1 MAAKKNLPVSKTQY
15 NKLVKQCLQLIS
27 DYKILFVTDLIALLP
42 FSKST
47 FYVYGLDKSDAVKEA
62 IENNKTMIKQKLRA
76 KWYESSTPTL
86 QIALYKIL
94 ATPEER
100 KAMSSSTKEAKSA
113 VIASATLFLLSFT
126 SKEYSTLSFGDG
138 ICGVSSSDTVFWA
151 FLVCEDF
158 R

>member
-27 DYKILFVTDLIALLP
+27 DYKILFVADLIALLP

-100 KAMSSSTKEAKSA
+100 KAMSCSTKEAKS
-113 VIASATLFLLSFT
+113 
-126 SKEYSTLSFGDG
+126 DG
-138 ICGVSSSDTVFWA
+138 MFPLEIQKAYLESLEKMADENA
-151 FLVCEDF
+151 D
-158 R
+158 

>member
-1 MAAKKNLPVSKTQY
+1 MSDKKKKLPISKTQY
-15 NKLVKQCLQLIS
+15 KKLVNECLTLIS
-27 DYKILFVTDLIALLP
+27 DYKLLFISDLIALLP

-62 IENNKTMIKQKLRA
+62 IENNRSMIKQKLRA

-100 KAMSSSTKEAKSA
+100 KAMSSSSKDAKNDGMFPLEVQKA
-113 VIASATLFLLSFT
+113 YLASLEKMADDCDD
-126 SKEYSTLSFGDG
+126 EENEDNGD
-138 ICGVSSSDTVFWA
+138 
-151 FLVCEDF
+151 
-158 R
+158 

>member
-1 MAAKKNLPVSKTQY
+1 MNNKKKKLPISKIQY
-15 NKLVKQCLQLIS
+15 RKLVNECISLIN
-27 DYKILFVTDLIALLP
+27 DYKLLFISDLIALLP

-62 IENNKTMIKQKLRA
+62 IENNRSMIKQKLRA

-100 KAMSSSTKEAKSA
+100 KAMSSSSKDAKNDGMFPLEVQKA
-113 VIASATLFLLSFT
+113 YLASLE
-126 SKEYSTLSFGDG
+126 KMG
-138 ICGVSSSDTVFWA
+138 
-151 FLVCEDF
+151 EDNDEDDY
-158 R
+158 

>member
-62 IENNKTMIKQKLRA
+62 IENNKTMIKQQLK
-76 KWYESSTPTL
+76 E
-86 QIALYKIL
+86 I
-94 ATPEER
+94 E
-100 KAMSSSTKEAKSA
+100 KANEKKQTQNC
-113 VIASATLFLLSFT
+113 INFLN
-126 SKEYSTLSFGDG
+126 G
-138 ICGVSSSDTVFWA
+138 IKKM
-151 FLVCEDF
+151 L
-158 R
+158 

>member
-1 MAAKKNLPVSKTQY
+1 MNNKKKKLPISKLQY
-15 NKLVKQCLQLIS
+15 RKLVNECISLIN
-27 DYKILFVTDLIALLP
+27 DYKLLFISDLIALLP

-62 IENNKTMIKQKLRA
+62 IENNRSMIKQKLRA

-100 KAMSSSTKEAKSA
+100 KAMSSSSKEAKNDGMFPLEVQKA
-113 VIASATLFLLSFT
+113 YLASLE
-126 SKEYSTLSFGDG
+126 KMGDE
-138 ICGVSSSDTVFWA
+138 A
-151 FLVCEDF
+151 EEEDEN
-158 R
+158 

>member
-1 MAAKKNLPVSKTQY
+1 MK
-15 NKLVKQCLQLIS
+15 
-27 DYKILFVTDLIALLP
+27 KILFVTDLIALLH

-100 KAMSSSTKEAKSA
+100 KAMSSSTKEAKS
-113 VIASATLFLLSFT
+113 
-126 SKEYSTLSFGDG
+126 DG
-138 ICGVSSSDTVFWA
+138 MFPLEIQKAYLESLEKMADENA
-151 FLVCEDF
+151 D
-158 R
+158 

>member
-1 MAAKKNLPVSKTQY
+1 MPAKKKMPVTKSQY
-15 NKLVKQCLQLIS
+15 KKLVNECLQLIS
-27 DYKILFVTDLIALLP
+27 DYKILFISDLIALLP

-47 FYVYGLDKSDAVKEA
+47 FYVYGLDKSDEVKEA

-100 KAMSSSTKEAKSA
+100 KAMSSSSKEAK
-113 VIASATLFLLSFT
+113 
-126 SKEYSTLSFGDG
+126 GDG
-138 ICGVSSSDTVFWA
+138 MLPAEIQKAYLASLEKMADS
-151 FLVCEDF
+151 EDIDAD
-158 R
+158 

>member
-100 KAMSSSTKEAKSA
+100 KAMSCSTKEAKS
-113 VIASATLFLLSFT
+113 
-126 SKEYSTLSFGDG
+126 DG
-138 ICGVSSSDTVFWA
+138 MFPLEIQKAYLESLEKMADENA
-151 FLVCEDF
+151 D
-158 R
+158 

>member
-1 MAAKKNLPVSKTQY
+1 MNNKKKKLPISKLQY
-15 NKLVKQCLQLIS
+15 KKLVNECISLIN
-27 DYKILFVTDLIALLP
+27 DYKILFISDLIALLP

-62 IENNKTMIKQKLRA
+62 IENNRSMIKQKLRA

-100 KAMSSSTKEAKSA
+100 KAMSSSSKEAKNDGMFPLEVQKA
-113 VIASATLFLLSFT
+113 YLASLE
-126 SKEYSTLSFGDG
+126 KMGDENDEEDE
-138 ICGVSSSDTVFWA
+138 GV
-151 FLVCEDF
+151 
-158 R
+158 

>member
-1 MAAKKNLPVSKTQY
+1 MNNKKKKLPISKLQY
-15 NKLVKQCLQLIS
+15 RKLVNECISLIN
-27 DYKILFVTDLIALLP
+27 DYKLLFISDLIALLP

-62 IENNKTMIKQKLRA
+62 IENNRSMIKQKLRA

-100 KAMSSSTKEAKSA
+100 KAMSSSSKEAKNDGMFPLEVQKA
-113 VIASATLFLLSFT
+113 YLASLE
-126 SKEYSTLSFGDG
+126 KMGDDNDEEDESE
-138 ICGVSSSDTVFWA
+138 GV
-151 FLVCEDF
+151 
-158 R
+158 